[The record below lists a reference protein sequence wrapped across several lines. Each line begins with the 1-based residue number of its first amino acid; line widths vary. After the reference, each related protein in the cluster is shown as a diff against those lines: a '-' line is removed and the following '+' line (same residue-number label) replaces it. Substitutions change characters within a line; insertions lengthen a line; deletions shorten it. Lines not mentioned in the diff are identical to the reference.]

1 MSEALCTDCGHYLRG
16 WPDMPAR
23 SARLPPPAADSERF
37 PEFPVGAASRRYV
50 REGES
55 TGRRADGAGAGVH
68 GRAASAGAPAA
79 GCEGAQIRPI
89 CMPPLVK
96 VGADVSRAESAI
108 DAVQATSMA
117 SCVSRS
123 VTINARAAVAA
134 RTACRLGSRPGLVRR
149 HPAGSSIRPF
159 PAELGVP
166 EEALVLL
173 DAGAASAQRDC
184 PAESSFL
191 RGFVILSGSEGA
203 AQA

>member
-1 MSEALCTDCGHYLRG
+1 
-16 WPDMPAR
+16 
-23 SARLPPPAADSERF
+23 
-37 PEFPVGAASRRYV
+37 
-50 REGES
+50 
-55 TGRRADGAGAGVH
+55 
-68 GRAASAGAPAA
+68 
-79 GCEGAQIRPI
+79 
-89 CMPPLVK
+89 
-96 VGADVSRAESAI
+96 
-108 DAVQATSMA
+108 MA